1 MADGIPDRRAERFPM
16 IDTKE
21 KSVRLR
27 DFLRK
32 EDVHLG
38 LSGATQAEV
47 MQELAAS
54 LGRDAEHCSAL
65 LKGLQRRESMES
77 TALGHGVAVPHCRSS
92 SLGQLRVAF
101 GRPQQGVAW
110 GAADREPVR
119 YVFLLVAPH
128 VSPEY
133 LPVLAKIAHLANNP
147 DFRHRLDELQSADE
161 FFQLLADA
169 GV

>member
-1 MADGIPDRRAERFPM
+1 M

-21 KSVRLR
+21 ASVRLG
-27 DFLRK
+27 DFLHK

-47 MQELAAS
+47 IHELAAS
-54 LGRDAEHCSAL
+54 LGFDVQGCTAL

-77 TALGHGVAVPHCRSS
+77 TALGHGVALPHCRSAG
-92 SLGQLRVAF
+92 LGRLRVAF
-101 GRPQQGVAW
+101 GRPRQGVPW
-110 GAADREPVR
+110 GAADRQPVR

-128 VSPEY
+128 VCPEY
-133 LPVLAKIAHLANNP
+133 LPILAKIAHLVNNS
-147 DFRHRLDELQSADE
+147 DFRRRLDELQSTDE
-161 FFQLLADA
+161 LFQLLADA